1 MEGLVKKRVDQIKRW
16 RYGLKI
22 DGKTVYAE
30 PTRELIADA
39 IEKNQLER
47 RGLQEYAALLF
58 EEWER
63 VPAVDRARV
72 VQQYHSSRV
81 AFFCVNGWD
90 DPISLCV
97 HDMLED
103 GAHRLLAAKHK
114 TIDTVDCVIVECR
127 KCGNGPTK

>member
-81 AFFCVNGWD
+81 ASFFGRMV
-90 DPISLCV
+90 
-97 HDMLED
+97 
-103 GAHRLLAAKHK
+103 GASGFEPPTSRSRTVRACRGGRL
-114 TIDTVDCVIVECR
+114 R
-127 KCGNGPTK
+127 